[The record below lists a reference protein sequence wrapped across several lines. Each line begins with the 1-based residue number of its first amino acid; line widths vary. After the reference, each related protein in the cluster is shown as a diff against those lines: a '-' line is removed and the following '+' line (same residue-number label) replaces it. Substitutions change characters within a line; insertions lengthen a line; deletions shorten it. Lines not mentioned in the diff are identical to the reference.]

1 MGRHTHCHQYAISML
16 QIVKRAV
23 KSALSRT
30 RCRWPSGAHTAVL
43 TAPSRCQAPDGAPWR
58 FARPGGGG
66 VGTPLLNNCTNAVNS
81 CSCYLNTLLRPARR
95 AGQGGAAAGLN
106 LGPAAC
112 FPSAIKQPCPNPA
125 AMGRRTHHCGVAQRV
140 KIELLRAFYD
150 GAPGAHAGAQ
160 AARRWRQAPAGAGW
174 CLARPVSDRD
184 NTMHDH

>member
-1 MGRHTHCHQYAISML
+1 ML

-140 KIELLRAFYD
+140 KIELLRAFRHGGDD
-150 GAPGAHAGAQ
+150 GAPGAHAGAH

-174 CLARPVSDRD
+174 CLARPGGDRD